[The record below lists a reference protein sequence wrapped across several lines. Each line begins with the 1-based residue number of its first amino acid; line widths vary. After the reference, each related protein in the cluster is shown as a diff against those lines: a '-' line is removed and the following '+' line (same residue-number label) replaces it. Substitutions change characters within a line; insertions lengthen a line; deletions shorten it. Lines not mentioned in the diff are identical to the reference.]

1 MSAMPSSGRPGSW
14 REFTDSP
21 LTPYSRATRPLTR
34 RDKNRDFRAR
44 FPMVGR
50 DGVTWDEVMD
60 PEPEAY
66 LGCMMDKMPNCWL
79 YLGPNG
85 APGAGNAYLAIE
97 LECALIIR
105 TAKKMLREKIKSV
118 CVK

>member
-1 MSAMPSSGRPGSW
+1 
-14 REFTDSP
+14 
-21 LTPYSRATRPLTR
+21 
-34 RDKNRDFRAR
+34 
-44 FPMVGR
+44 MVGR